1 MAKTLTLHRWIDQ
14 ENLTLDVE
22 LVAENPNMI
31 GTCPTSP
38 RLSVPKRGC
47 AGKQDDDPLPATFIA
62 DHPTP
67 PDHTPPAT
75 R

>member
-31 GTCPTSP
+31 GTFPTSP

-47 AGKQDDDPLPATFIA
+47 AGKQDDPLPATFIA

>member
-31 GTCPTSP
+31 GTFPTSP
-38 RLSVPKRGC
+38 LLSIHRQRRRRCGDTR
-47 AGKQDDDPLPATFIA
+47 KQALPSITSG
-62 DHPTP
+62 
-67 PDHTPPAT
+67 
-75 R
+75 